1 MQNTIYIYLGGQTKK
16 PSLNTKLF
24 SGTLISAILFCIIF
38 TSCNNF
44 LDGSDLKTKLNQ
56 TIEYNNAPYATV
68 EIAVVGAETA
78 SIIPPAG
85 TYKDRYKTND
95 NMEIKFEA
103 QTGYSFS
110 HWQAIPE
117 DAVSFAD
124 KNAPVT
130 TAKINSADKTVTIK
144 PVSLPRPKVVSA
156 TPADDSEGVY
166 RDRTIVVKFNKEMN
180 EKSIY
185 WTHDELTEEE
195 LKNAINVE
203 GNRELY
209 YACWDGTNPS
219 SWRFKNI
226 EITDYNDS
234 SINLLQYYGEP
245 KFDEGNTR
253 VLRIPTKPDSKT
265 SEAPP
270 GATDILVSLKTG
282 FSYKIEGSNDITL
295 SENFEWSYYTNGGID
310 NDPPQF
316 LSDSSSGFA
325 VNFADDTEPPQDEYK
340 PENKPLKISKDDFT
354 PASETYDAD
363 NFKTLNLGHKK
374 LWVRGSFTDGGSGPK
389 GLKWEVHKVNT
400 AYYPCEA
407 ADEYKTVQSGQF
419 NLTITNNSKAS
430 VSPKEESGVDK
441 GGELIELT
449 SLKEEGLYRI
459 DFIASDKNEKTATR
473 SYYFVYDVT
482 PPAASTV
489 IHKST
494 IAKDAVTVEKKA
506 HKEKDF
512 LKTTIENVEFTESD
526 DVTKNIE
533 NLGTQSYKHSLT
545 IKDYDYAG
553 NCRTT
558 TVEVTAAA
566 SVGMIYYTDGY
577 WSTVYDS
584 TRTPEGVVCKV
595 EPENKFYIWD
605 IWDQYGYCWGIA
617 ELKIDT
623 PVDSNT
629 GTININHM
637 DVNVTGIA
645 VYDTLLNYFGE
656 EKMKIK
662 GMSRTQEWTEEYQS
676 PSIWSYVLDKNKETV
691 PSTVKS
697 EKWFIPSRLEIQDI
711 IRNLETMEASFDKIL
726 TDKKYSSRERINS
739 TDYAYRQVKLIEAG
753 GYYWTSMLHWNTNC
767 GAPVTFQRGT
777 LNQGDLSWLGFYD
790 DTSVSG
796 LGSHKYKG
804 DSIILYQSSLNGKKS
819 DELFYMDRCIR
830 RTTYSSELTAEWD
843 FEAAKDMKTHAMA
856 LVEMK

>member
-1 MQNTIYIYLGGQTKK
+1 MENTTHLFRKGQTKK
-16 PSLNTKLF
+16 TALRTKLF
-24 SGTLISAILFCIIF
+24 SGTLISSILFCFIF
-38 TSCNNF
+38 TSCDNF
-44 LDGSDLKTKLNQ
+44 LDGTALKTQLTQ

-68 EIAVVGAETA
+68 EIAIIGAETA
-78 SIIPPAG
+78 SIIPAAG
-85 TYKDRYKTND
+85 TYKDSYKTND
-95 NMEIKFEA
+95 DIELKFEA
-103 QTGYSFS
+103 QSGYCFS
-110 HWQAIPE
+110 HWLAIPE
-117 DAVSFAD
+117 DSVKFAD
-124 KNAPVT
+124 KNAPIT

-185 WTHDELTEEE
+185 WTSDELTEQE
-195 LKNAINVE
+195 LQNAINVE
-203 GNRELY
+203 GNPELY

-316 LSDSSSGFA
+316 LSDTNSGFA
-325 VNFADDTEPPQDEYK
+325 VNFADDNETPQDVYK
-340 PENKPLKISKDDFT
+340 SENKPLKLSKDDFT
-354 PASETYDAD
+354 PASETYNAD
-363 NFKTLNLGHKK
+363 NFKTLNLRHKK
-374 LWVRGSFTDGGSGPK
+374 LWVRGSFTDVGSGPK
-389 GLKWEVHKVNT
+389 GLKWEIHKVNT

-430 VSPKEESGVDK
+430 VSPKDVAGKDT

-449 SLKEEGLYRI
+449 SLKKEGLYRI
-459 DFIASDKNEKTATR
+459 DFIASDKNEKTATK

-506 HKEKDF
+506 NTAPDYTYSEIQGVTFDDKSFGIKEIKG
-512 LKTTIENVEFTESD
+512 
-526 DVTKNIE
+526 
-533 NLGTQSYKHSLT
+533 LGNGSNHHTLT
-545 IKDYDYAG
+545 VKDYDYAG
-553 NCRTT
+553 NYGTT

-577 WSTVYDS
+577 YSTDYDS

-595 EPENKFYIWD
+595 ESDKKFYIWD
-605 IWDQYGYCWGIA
+605 IWDQYGYCWGNPN
-617 ELKIDT
+617 LKKT
-623 PVDSNT
+623 TSGSVNLA
-629 GTININHM
+629 HM
-637 DVNVTGIA
+637 DVNVSGVD
-645 VYDTLLNYFGE
+645 VYDTLVNNLGE
-656 EKMKIK
+656 TEMRKK
-662 GMSRTQEWTEEYQS
+662 GMSRTQKWEDGKLS
-676 PSIWSYVLDKNKETV
+676 PTIWSYVLDKNKETKPV
-691 PSTVKS
+691 NAGVKS
-697 EKWFIPSRLEIQDI
+697 EKWFIPSRVEIQDI
-711 IRNLETMEASFDKIL
+711 VRNLETLDAAFDKIL
-726 TDKKYSSRERINS
+726 KDNKYSSRERINN
-739 TDYAYRQVKLIEAG
+739 TDYAYRQVKLIEIG
-753 GYYWTSMLHWNTNC
+753 GYYWTSMLHWHTDC
-767 GAPVTFQRGT
+767 GAPVTFQKSGA
-777 LNQGDLSWLGFYD
+777 LSQDDLYWLGFYD

-796 LGSHKYKG
+796 LGSQKYKG
-804 DSIILYQSSLNGKKS
+804 DSIILYQSSLDGEKS
-819 DELFYMDRCIR
+819 NELFYMDRCIR
-830 RTTYSSELTAEWD
+830 RTVYSSALTAEW
-843 FEAAKDMKTHAMA
+843 EAAEAKDMKTHAMA
-856 LVEMK
+856 LVEME

>member
-1 MQNTIYIYLGGQTKK
+1 MQNTIYIYLEGQTKK

-24 SGTLISAILFCIIF
+24 SRTLISAILFCIIF

-56 TIEYNNAPYATV
+56 TIEYNNEPYATV

-95 NMEIKFEA
+95 DMEIKFEA

-185 WTHDELTEEE
+185 WTRDELTEEE
-195 LKNAINVE
+195 LKNAIKVK
-203 GNRELY
+203 GNPELY

-316 LSDSSSGFA
+316 LSDTNSGFA

-340 PENKPLKISKDDFT
+340 PENKLLKLSKDDFT
-354 PASETYDAD
+354 PASETYNDD
-363 NFKTLNLGHKK
+363 NFKTLNLQHKK
-374 LWVRGSFTDGGSGPK
+374 LWVRGSFTDVGSGPK

-419 NLTITNNSKAS
+419 NLTITNSSKAS

-512 LKTTIENVEFTESD
+512 WKTTIENVEFTESA
-526 DVTKNIE
+526 DVIKNIE
-533 NLGTQSYKHSLT
+533 NLGTQSYKHTLT

-553 NCRTT
+553 NCGTT

-595 EPENKFYIWD
+595 EPEEKFYIWD
-605 IWDQYGYCWGIA
+605 IWDQYGYCWGNPY
-617 ELKIDT
+617 LKKT
-623 PVDSNT
+623 TSGSVNLA
-629 GTININHM
+629 HM
-637 DVNVTGIA
+637 DDNVSGVD
-645 VYDTLLNYFGE
+645 VYDTLVNNFGE
-656 EKMKIK
+656 TEMREK
-662 GMSRTQEWTEEYQS
+662 GMSRTQKWEDGKLS
-676 PSIWSYVLDKNKETV
+676 PTIWSYVLDKNKETV

-739 TDYAYRQVKLIEAG
+739 TDYAYRQVQLIEID
-753 GYYWTSMLHWNTNC
+753 GYYWTSMLHWNRIN
-767 GAPVTFQRGT
+767 GAPVTFQKGT
-777 LNQGDLSWLGFYD
+777 LSPGDLSWLGFYD
-790 DTSVSG
+790 DTSVSN

-804 DSIILYQSSLNGKKS
+804 DSIILYQSSLDGGKS
-819 DELFYMDRCIR
+819 DKLFYMDRCIR
-830 RTTYSSELTAEWD
+830 YTDWSSELTAEW
-843 FEAAKDMKTHAMA
+843 AHQDMKTHAMA